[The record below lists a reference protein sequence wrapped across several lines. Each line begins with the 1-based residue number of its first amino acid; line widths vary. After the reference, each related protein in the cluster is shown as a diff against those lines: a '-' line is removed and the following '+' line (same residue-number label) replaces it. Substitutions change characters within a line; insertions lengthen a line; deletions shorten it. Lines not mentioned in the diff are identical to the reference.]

1 MPDGQRAEIARAEY
15 DLSNYFKEQGI
26 MGISNM
32 KLGTRLALGFGVV
45 LAMLAVATFVG
56 VNRLGV
62 MKDNLTDIVENN
74 MKRIHLANEMVDQV
88 RNIAISVRNTLL
100 NQDEGV
106 VVKEREKLEKARTTF
121 KEDVQKI
128 AGMLGGE
135 ESKRLLAAVEE
146 TERALKTLNDKALTL
161 DAEQKNAEAAKVLIE
176 EADPL
181 QQKLLR
187 QVDDLIRHE
196 EKLTREAVE
205 GAGSDYAKASSFM
218 IGMGVL
224 ALLFG
229 GLIAFF
235 LTRGITRPIHR
246 VAAGLKEGAE
256 QVASASSQVAA
267 SSQHLAEGS
276 SEQASSLEETSS
288 SLEEMASMTKQ
299 NAQSANQ
306 AKAMMKE
313 TTAIVEKV
321 NRQMNE
327 MASAIAE
334 ITKSSEETGKII
346 KTIDEIAFQ
355 TNLLA
360 LNAAVEAARA
370 GEAGA
375 GFAVVADEVRNLA
388 LRAAEAARNTN
399 GLIEN
404 TVNAVKQGNELT
416 AATQEAFRENI
427 ANAGKVAQLI
437 DEIAA
442 ASEEQAQGIDQ
453 VNKAVSQMDK
463 VTQQTAANAEES
475 ASASEE
481 LTAQAEQM
489 KGYVSDLEAVIGG
502 RGNGSGSRSQQ
513 STPIRQDKES
523 ETVKRLMLTGQPGAA
538 ARRKPASAPKRRG
551 PEQIIPLE
559 DDGFKDF

>member
-1 MPDGQRAEIARAEY
+1 MR
-15 DLSNYFKEQGI
+15 
-26 MGISNM
+26 ISNM

-45 LAMLAVATFVG
+45 LAMMAVGTVVG
-56 VNRLGV
+56 INRLG
-62 MKDNLTDIVENN
+62 MMNKNLSTIANVNN
-74 MKRIHLANEMVDQV
+74 RKVNVAHDMVDQV
-88 RNIAISVRNTLL
+88 RNIAISVRNILL
-100 NQDEGV
+100 TDDPSIEGG
-106 VVKEREKLEKARTTF
+106 EKTKLGNASDILAEDVSKLAAFEATGEGKQMIASIEETRAALKPINEKA
-121 KEDVQKI
+121 
-128 AGMLGGE
+128 
-135 ESKRLLAAVEE
+135 LA
-146 TERALKTLNDKALTL
+146 L
-161 DAEQKNAEAAKVLIE
+161 DAEKKGAEAQKVLIT
-176 EADPL
+176 EAEPVTA
-181 QQKLLR
+181 KLLQ
-187 QVDDLIRHE
+187 QVDDMIVYE
-196 EKLTREAVE
+196 EKLTGEAVDK
-205 GAGSDYAKASSFM
+205 AGSDYTQAASFM

-224 ALLFG
+224 AVIFG

-235 LTRGITRPIHR
+235 LTRSVTRPITR
-246 VAAGLKEGAE
+246 VVAGLKEGAE
-256 QVASASSQVAA
+256 QVASASSQVAV

-299 NAQSANQ
+299 NASSANQ

-321 NRQMNE
+321 DRQMNE

-334 ITKSSEETGKII
+334 ITRTSEETGKII

-399 GLIEN
+399 GLIDN
-404 TVNAVKQGNELT
+404 TIKAVREGNELT
-416 AATQEAFRENI
+416 SATREAFRENV
-427 ANAGKVAQLI
+427 ANSGKVSQLI

-453 VNKAVSQMDK
+453 INKAVSEMDK
-463 VTQQTAANAEES
+463 VTQQTAASAEES

-489 KGYVSDLEAVIGG
+489 KEYVSDLEAVIGG
-502 RGNGSGSRSQQ
+502 QGSGNGSKSHESPVGPDRE
-513 STPIRQDKES
+513 DK
-523 ETVKRLMLTGQPGAA
+523 TATRLMLAGQPREKQ
-538 ARRKPASAPKRRG
+538 RRKPASAPKRRG

>member
-1 MPDGQRAEIARAEY
+1 
-15 DLSNYFKEQGI
+15 

-45 LAMLAVATFVG
+45 LAMMAVVTVVG
-56 VNRLGV
+56 DQPSGRD
-62 MKDNLTDIVENN
+62 KRNLNDIVNN
-74 MKRIHLANEMVDQV
+74 DNKRVFLANEMVDQV
-88 RNIAISVRNTLL
+88 RNIAISVRNIIL
-100 NQDEGV
+100 NQDKAFEGTE
-106 VVKEREKLEKARTTF
+106 KAKLEKARGIF
-121 KEDVQKI
+121 GEDARKL
-128 AGMLGGE
+128 AGMLE
-135 ESKRLLAAVEE
+135 DEASKKLLAAIEE
-146 TERALKTLNDKALTL
+146 TERALKPVNDKALAL
-161 DAEQKNAEAAKVLIE
+161 DAEQKDAEAVKVLIG
-176 EADPL
+176 EAAPV
-181 QQKLLR
+181 QEKLLQ
-187 QVDDLIRHE
+187 QVDDLIRTE
-196 EKLTREAVE
+196 EKLTREAVDE
-205 GAGSDYAKASSFM
+205 AGRDYTKASSFM

-224 ALLFG
+224 ALIFG

-235 LTRGITRPIHR
+235 LTRGITRPINR

-299 NAQSANQ
+299 NASSANQ

-321 NRQMNE
+321 NRQMSE
-327 MASAIAE
+327 MASAIGE
-334 ITKSSEETGKII
+334 ITRTSEETGKII

-399 GLIEN
+399 GLIDN
-404 TVNAVKQGNELT
+404 TIKAVKQGNELT
-416 AATQEAFRENI
+416 SATQEAFRENV
-427 ANAGKVAQLI
+427 ANSGKVAQLI

-453 VNKAVSQMDK
+453 INKAVSEMDK

-489 KGYVSDLEAVIGG
+489 KGYVSDLEAVISGQGG
-502 RGNGSGSRSQQ
+502 GSGSADYPSQAA
-513 STPIRQDKES
+513 PIRRDREGK
-523 ETVKRLMLTGQPGAA
+523 TATRLMLAGQPGAA

-559 DDGFKDF
+559 DGGFKDF